1 MANKNPDTQGIK
13 TFATRKSEETL
24 QKVQKA
30 IQKLIKLQKRIN
42 FNTVS
47 IEAGVTKSYLYNNP
61 EIRSQIETLRE
72 QQKAL
77 PKPEQRKKNMTNS
90 SKDIIIAAK
99 NKKIMVLEAENKQLK
114 EELKKL
120 RGKLYESLI

>member
-1 MANKNPDTQGIK
+1 MANKNPDTEGIK
-13 TFATRKSEETL
+13 TFATKKSEETL

-30 IQKLIKLQKRIN
+30 IQTLIKSRKRIN

-61 EIRSQIETLRE
+61 EIRTQIETLRK
-72 QQKAL
+72 QQKGL
-77 PKPEQRKKNMTNS
+77 PISTQKRENMTNS

-99 NKKIMVLEAENKQLK
+99 NKKIMELEAENKQLK
-114 EELKKL
+114 EDLKKL